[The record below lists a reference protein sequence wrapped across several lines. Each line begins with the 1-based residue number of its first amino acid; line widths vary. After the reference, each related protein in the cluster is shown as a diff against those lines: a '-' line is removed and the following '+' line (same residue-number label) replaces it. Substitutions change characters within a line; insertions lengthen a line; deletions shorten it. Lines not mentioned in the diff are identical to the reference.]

1 MNVRVTSKKKI
12 KDITVQQIIEE
23 FLMILLL
30 AAFLFF
36 IEGLLDETL
45 FSNQIK
51 ETVNYIKNYWFVIP
65 IISVL
70 AVIWV
75 YGLVKNK
82 YLKRIINYPAFTFK
96 FDRWMIS
103 AILSILLYCFVT
115 QIRLLKGTLIEQ
127 IIILGLILLLFYF
140 TVIMLRNRKTSSLDN
155 GEEEGKEL
163 DEQSYCSDLAI
174 KNSGADKL
182 NRSEFAIR
190 LAKSVN
196 SWKEEES
203 IVIGIY
209 GEWGSGKTSVL
220 NLMQEEFNTKQ
231 DTILVP
237 FNPWY
242 FKDEEQLIL
251 QFFNKLITEVE
262 KNFFGEK
269 SKLIT
274 NIKAYSQKI
283 TSVTLRMGVV
293 NFSFKDFLGNKEESN
308 DIFSLKKIIEEQ
320 LEMENKRIVVLI
332 DDIDRLDD
340 KEIHSVFKL
349 VKAIA
354 DFNYTTYILAFDEE
368 IVARVLSTQYSGKQT
383 IDMGQSFL
391 EKIIQVPLY
400 LPPIDQIDIQNIL
413 YSEIKLVL
421 EKNQISLSN
430 DDETRFQMIWE
441 GSFGRF
447 PLTIRAVK
455 RYQNSIVFSLP
466 LVKEE
471 VNIVDFLCIEGIR
484 VFLPDIYK
492 FIYKHSDAFLTAG
505 EAKMEGRMEEYKSII
520 GEAFK
525 SFPVQE
531 KKNIDYLIYD
541 LFPMS
546 KYLFTGQKNS
556 KRIVDKN
563 WALEKRICSV
573 DYFNKYFVYSV
584 REGQVSDKKF
594 NDLLNGLKTMDID
607 SAIDKIKDIIS
618 TRNYSMFIGKFQARL
633 EELEPEQA
641 ENLIRCLVRIEDL
654 IPAGG
659 NGYSSNQWQTAM
671 LISGLLKLQ
680 QKNRRENIIKTAI
693 QSISSLLFALVILK
707 HIELLDAKDSILK
720 EAEIERVVS
729 CIIDRMRQEINNEN
743 FLDEYGVHS
752 SMILVML
759 YKRGNEELKNELAIS
774 IAKWMKKQDGIEK
787 LLIGFGQK
795 SYNSKSDTYN
805 FGKFDG
811 ISYLNLKYVV
821 GLDMLDYMNETLIN
835 KYSVNSLKDL
845 SNTGKTDF
853 EKVAVGFWYEHLT
866 MLEETRR
873 DKIKN

>member
-1 MNVRVTSKKKI
+1 MNGRVTSKKKI

-36 IEGLLDETL
+36 IEGLLDEKL

-220 NLMQEEFNTKQ
+220 NLMQEEFNMKQ

-430 DDETRFQMIWE
+430 ADETRFQMIWE

-466 LVKEE
+466 LIKEE

-805 FGKFDG
+805 FSKFDG

-835 KYSVNSLKDL
+835 KYSENYLKDL

-873 DKIKN
+873 DKVKY